1 MIVTAVGSYP
11 KVPSHGRAKLRAALA
26 GLDRGETSPA
36 ELEQVQDEVTREVIE
51 EQERSG
57 LDLVTDGQVR
67 WFDEVTYLTGRL
79 PGVTLA
85 GLTRFFDTNT
95 YYRRPVVQDR
105 IEWTG
110 ERVAA
115 DYRFARSA
123 GTRPVKP
130 VLTGPYTLARLSNDE
145 YYGDL
150 ESLALAYAEALNL
163 ETRALET
170 ERPPLVQF
178 NEPAITRHPEDIEL
192 AGKAWWRLLDGIKV
206 ETAVYFYFGAPGA
219 AVGQAV
225 EAGFTTVG
233 VDATLPGVLEA
244 LVAGPRPGKLA
255 AGVIDARSTRLE
267 PPELIEARIRSAL
280 EVVGP
285 ADLYVNP
292 NMGLEYL
299 PREQARLKLA
309 HLSEATRRLERRLP

>member
-11 KVPSHGRAKLRAALA
+11 KIPSHGRAKLRAALA

-67 WFDEVTYLTGRL
+67 WFDEVTYIAGRL
-79 PGVTLA
+79 SGVALA

-95 YYRRPVVQDR
+95 YYRRPVVHDQ
-105 IEWTG
+105 IEWQG
-110 ERVAA
+110 ELVAA
-115 DYRFARSA
+115 GYRFARSVS
-123 GTRPVKP
+123 TRPVKP
-130 VLTGPYTLARLSNDE
+130 VLTGPYTLARLSKDD

-150 ESLALAYAEALNL
+150 ESLALAYAEALNR
-163 ETRALET
+163 EAKALEA
-170 ERPPLVQF
+170 EHPPFLQF
-178 NEPAITRHPEDIEL
+178 NEPAITRHPDDVEL
-192 AGKAWWRLLDGIKV
+192 AGKAWWRLLDGVKL
-206 ETAVYFYFGAPGA
+206 ETAVYFYFGPPGA

-225 EAGFTTVG
+225 EAGFTTIG

-244 LVAGPRPGKLA
+244 LAAGPRPGKLA
-255 AGVIDARSTRLE
+255 AGVVDARTTRLE

-280 EVVGP
+280 DVAGP
-285 ADLYVNP
+285 AGLYLNP
-292 NMGLEYL
+292 NKGLEYL
-299 PREQARLKLA
+299 PREQARLKLMR
-309 HLSEATRRLERRLP
+309 LSEVARRLERRLP